1 MREQGEGGHEMLFVV
16 DVGNTNTVFGVF
28 QGQRLLSHWRIRTL
42 QGQTADEFGI
52 LVWNLFK
59 WANLELK
66 EVEAV
71 VVSSVVPPLLRV
83 IHELCLRYFELQ
95 PLVVGPGIRTGMPI
109 LYDNPREVGADRIVN
124 AIAAYERYHQAVIV
138 VDFGTATTFDVVSP
152 RGEYL
157 GGVIAPGIVISSEA
171 LFQRTSKLPKVEF
184 SKPRTVLGKDTIN
197 SIQSGL
203 YYGYVSLVD
212 GIVRRLKAEQGET
225 EIRVIA
231 TGGLASLIAPEST
244 SIEDVDELLTLE
256 GLRIIHDR
264 NR

>member
-1 MREQGEGGHEMLFVV
+1 MLFVV
-16 DVGNTNTVFGVF
+16 DVGNTNTVLGVYE
-28 QGQRLLSHWRIRTL
+28 GQRLLRHWRIRTL

-52 LVWNLFK
+52 QVWNLFK
-59 WANLELK
+59 WAELDLGQ
-66 EVEAV
+66 VDAV
-71 VVSSVVPPLLRV
+71 TVASVVPPLLRV
-83 IHELCLRYFELQ
+83 IHEFCIRYFQLQ

-124 AIAAYERYHQAVIV
+124 AVAAFERYRQRVII

-152 RGEYL
+152 RGDYL

-184 SKPRTVLGKDTIN
+184 SKPRFVLGKDTIS

-203 YYGYVSLVD
+203 YFGYVGLVD
-212 GIVRRLKAEQGET
+212 GIVERLKKEQGEG
-225 EIRVIA
+225 ECRVMA
-231 TGGLASLIAPEST
+231 TGGLAALIAPEST
-244 SIEDVDELLTLE
+244 SIEAVDELLTLE
-256 GLRIIHDR
+256 GLRIIHER